1 MAPGE
6 ETDLHTLAGAYA
18 MDAVDDADRAA
29 FEQHL
34 AACAECRSEIRG
46 MREATA
52 RLAEAAAVPPRTE
65 LRAATLRAAARIRQL
80 PPDTGTRPAPA
91 ARPAPA
97 RPAPGRPGA
106 ARRLAVRLPASGRQ
120 PGRGLTRRARQAALG
135 AVAVLAAAVVVLALI
150 MHGTQRQLDQADGR
164 SQAIAA
170 VLSAPDATMLT
181 ADVGTGGTAT
191 VVMSHRRRA
200 LVFTAMNLR
209 PLPSG
214 QRYELWLMG
223 PAGVRPAGMLPG
235 TGPGLTGPMVISGLA
250 AGDRIGLTAEPSGGS
265 ARPTSHPVLM
275 LRLGGPATG
284 RQAG

>member
-46 MREATA
+46 LREATA
-52 RLAEAAAVPPRTE
+52 RLAEAAAVPPRAG
-65 LRAATLRAAARIRQL
+65 LRAATLRAAVRIRQL
-80 PPDTGTRPAPA
+80 PPDTGTQ
-91 ARPAPA
+91 
-97 RPAPGRPGA
+97 PAPGRLRAG
-106 ARRLAVRLPASGRQ
+106 GRQ
-120 PGRGLTRRARQAALG
+120 PGRGLTRRARLAGLG
-135 AVAVLAAAVVVLALI
+135 TAAVLAAAVVVLALV

-164 SQAIAA
+164 SQAVAA
-170 VLSAPDATMLT
+170 VLSAPDAIMLT
-181 ADVGTGGTAT
+181 ADIDTGGTAT

-200 LVFTAMNLR
+200 LVFTTMDLR
-209 PLPSG
+209 VLPAG

-235 TGPGLTGPMVISGLA
+235 SRAGLTGPMVVSGLA
-250 AGDRIGLTAEPSGGS
+250 AGDRIGLTAEPVGGS
-265 ARPTSHPVLM
+265 ARPTSPAVLM
-275 LRLGGPATG
+275 LRLSRPLPG